1 MERSAIYFL
10 RQLAGQ
16 EAPIYL
22 AKVNAVHFVN
32 AALERI
38 VSGHIAID
46 HSPAERRRLRVR
58 GAILEAAER
67 VFAAEGEAGL
77 SIRRLADAIDY
88 SPSAIYKYFGSKEEL
103 IEELK
108 EAFFG
113 RLMASMDQAA
123 FQALPFDQRTRR
135 CFMSYIEV
143 ATERP
148 HHYLAAFSSSA
159 GDTTTAKPADWSAFQ
174 KTEKGKA
181 FGTVVAIVEE
191 GQETGQFDRSL
202 DPIHAARSLWASMH
216 GLAQLLISIPNFGQ
230 GMPEAAARLSARE
243 FTAFHVD
250 LMVRSLQPSHP
261 APANDETDHV

>member
-1 MERSAIYFL
+1 M
-10 RQLAGQ
+10 
-16 EAPIYL
+16 
-22 AKVNAVHFVN
+22 NNVHFVN
-32 AALERI
+32 VALGRS
-38 VSGHIAID
+38 VSEQIEFD

-113 RLMASMDQAA
+113 RLMSSMDQAA
-123 FQALPFDQRTRR
+123 FKALPFDQRTRR

-159 GDTTTAKPADWSAFQ
+159 GDATIAKPADWEAFQ

-181 FGTVVAIVEE
+181 FSTVVAIVQE
-191 GQETGQFDRSL
+191 GQQTGQFDRSL

-216 GLAQLLISIPNFGQ
+216 GLAQILISIPNFGD
-230 GMPEAAARLSARE
+230 GMPESAARLSNRE

-250 LMVRSLQPSHP
+250 LMVRSLQPRHP
-261 APANDETDHV
+261 SPANDETHHV